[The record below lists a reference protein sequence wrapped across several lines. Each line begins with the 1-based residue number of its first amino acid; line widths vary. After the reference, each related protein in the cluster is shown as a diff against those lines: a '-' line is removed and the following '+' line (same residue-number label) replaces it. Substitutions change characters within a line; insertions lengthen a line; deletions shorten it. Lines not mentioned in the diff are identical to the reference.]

1 MKLTRARLLKHVAVL
16 TIAGVFAAA
25 ATSPSFARNRG
36 AAIAAGIAAGAF
48 IGVAT
53 ANALGNPYYYGE
65 PYDYD
70 VGPAYGVPGPA
81 YGYAAPAYV
90 GSGYWANTNSVGPN
104 RSRMENA
111 N

>member
-1 MKLTRARLLKHVAVL
+1 MKLTRASLLKHLAVL
-16 TIAGVFAAA
+16 AIAGVFAAA
-25 ATSPSFARNRG
+25 VTSPSFARNRG

-70 VGPAYGVPGPA
+70 VGPAYVGPAYVVPGPV
-81 YGYAAPAYV
+81 YGGP
-90 GSGYWANTNSVGPN
+90 GYYWGNTNSSGPN
-104 RSRMENA
+104 RDRMERA

>member
-1 MKLTRARLLKHVAVL
+1 MKLTRASLLKHLAVL
-16 TIAGVFAAA
+16 AIAGVFAAA
-25 ATSPSFARNRG
+25 VTSPSFARNRG

-65 PYDYD
+65 PYDYYD
-70 VGPAYGVPGPA
+70 VGPAYVVPGPV
-81 YGYAAPAYV
+81 YGP
-90 GSGYWANTNSVGPN
+90 GYYWGNTNSPGPN
-104 RSRMENA
+104 RDRMERA